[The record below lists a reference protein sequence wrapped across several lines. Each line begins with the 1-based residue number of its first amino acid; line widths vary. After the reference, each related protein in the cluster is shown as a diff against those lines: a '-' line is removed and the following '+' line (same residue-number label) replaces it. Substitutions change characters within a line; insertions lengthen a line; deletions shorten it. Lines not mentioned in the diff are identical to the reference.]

1 MENKNS
7 AFDKHILDCYWALVE
22 TQIMGHQM
30 IINIKMLCFS
40 HSVMSNSLGLTSLIS
55 LLSKGLTGVFY
66 HSLKVSTVWCSA
78 FFMVQLSHPFM
89 TPGMIIA
96 LTIHTFVVK
105 VIFLLLNMLSRFVIA
120 FLLRRKHLLISWL
133 QSLST
138 VILKPKKI
146 KSIIVSIFFPIY
158 LLCSDGTRCHDLSV
172 LNVEF

>member
-1 MENKNS
+1 
-7 AFDKHILDCYWALVE
+7 
-22 TQIMGHQM
+22 MGHQM

-40 HSVMSNSLGLTSLIS
+40 HSVMSDSLGLTSLIS
-55 LLSKGLTGVFY
+55 LLPKGLTGVFY

-89 TPGMIIA
+89 TPGMTIA

-105 VIFLLLNMLSRFVIA
+105 VIFLLFNTLSRFVIA
-120 FLLRRKHLLISWL
+120 FLLRSKSLLISWL

-146 KSIIVSIFFPIY
+146 KSIIVSIIFTIY
-158 LLCSDGTRCHDLSV
+158 LPCSDGTRCHDLSV